1 MESSE
6 YPENGEDAYDFDS
19 KELIG
24 AGGLGTVF
32 KIKHI
37 NTGKYY
43 ALKVEEAAIDD
54 K

>member
-6 YPENGEDAYDFDS
+6 YPEKGEDAYDFAT
-19 KELIG
+19 KEFIG

-32 KIKHI
+32 KIKHR

-43 ALKVEEAAIDD
+43 ALKEEEAAMDD